1 MTPKQALDAL
11 RFVVHSHNH
20 TSYLASVTNI
30 AVQEVNR
37 TVVLIYDCV
46 TSNFLANNTLSFW
59 NCLTTPTTAPVNI
72 DVYCQNLE
80 YDLYAL
86 AFSVLFILS
95 VLFLLVMSFVEKR
108 KYRLKCCNGRPGVI
122 VPVNLLDSYE
132 NRFGNALAFG
142 VTTSSCL
149 NVLIGD
155 VKYVLGTSWGSI
167 IDSSPGFVS
176 IFFKMIATILI
187 AIAAYPLFVCMRI
200 PHKRGGSIF
209 GIFYCILWLSLQ
221 GYRFGVF
228 SNRCLASSR
237 LGSAAKRIMALQV
250 CGELPQT
257 ICLFILLLKFML
269 VLVKAVQRRAEVQGD
284 LEDIYDDFQEGY
296 MFKHV
301 QSLVKHVPLSSTAK
315 VDENAKPGLKD
326 KIYKWKPE
334 FQYST
339 RVIAAFMVSGII
351 LYLLTLYLLYICWY
365 YIDFVLGAFAKTET
379 FESYVKSIFPNDR
392 NIVETVRTYLR
403 IWTVCFYVAIIFS
416 TIKTVLVFLNM
427 LAWYRG
433 HIMRLR
439 RGDRSWLP
447 SSIRTLNAS
456 PSSLVAASMKYAG
469 FQVAYASWGYIM
481 FAILIWIILSIVV
494 SMLFYPLFHGQS
506 SPLLRLLYNFWPGLL
521 ISLVVAYSQ
530 RLAAMFI
537 FLQQRGKIISI
548 DNRNAFHVTSYFLFF
563 FNIFLGLI
571 SCLLR
576 IFKGMVVGV
585 LFLERVQKSI
595 LPRSFEKIDPGY
607 FAYIGYILTEHAHA
621 NPVLCVFFY
630 LFRQHAKSKNK
641 VARRSFHNMQYKE
654 LDELSLKNCDIE
666 AEEKCR
672 TGAQYESRWK
682 IIRNRWNLAY
692 TLVNNP
698 SLAEYRKH
706 NLNNDKEESECSQ
719 DNEPQRDVI
728 VDKKDLSICK
738 GAIAV

>member
-1 MTPKQALDAL
+1 
-11 RFVVHSHNH
+11 
-20 TSYLASVTNI
+20 
-30 AVQEVNR
+30 
-37 TVVLIYDCV
+37 
-46 TSNFLANNTLSFW
+46 
-59 NCLTTPTTAPVNI
+59 
-72 DVYCQNLE
+72 
-80 YDLYAL
+80 
-86 AFSVLFILS
+86 
-95 VLFLLVMSFVEKR
+95 
-108 KYRLKCCNGRPGVI
+108 
-122 VPVNLLDSYE
+122 
-132 NRFGNALAFG
+132 
-142 VTTSSCL
+142 
-149 NVLIGD
+149 
-155 VKYVLGTSWGSI
+155 
-167 IDSSPGFVS
+167 
-176 IFFKMIATILI
+176 
-187 AIAAYPLFVCMRI
+187 
-200 PHKRGGSIF
+200 
-209 GIFYCILWLSLQ
+209 
-221 GYRFGVF
+221 
-228 SNRCLASSR
+228 
-237 LGSAAKRIMALQV
+237 
-250 CGELPQT
+250 
-257 ICLFILLLKFML
+257 
-269 VLVKAVQRRAEVQGD
+269 
-284 LEDIYDDFQEGY
+284 
-296 MFKHV
+296 
-301 QSLVKHVPLSSTAK
+301 
-315 VDENAKPGLKD
+315 
-326 KIYKWKPE
+326 
-334 FQYST
+334 
-339 RVIAAFMVSGII
+339 MVSGII
-351 LYLLTLYLLYICWY
+351 LYLLTMNLLYICWY
-365 YIDFVLGAFAKTET
+365 IIDIQLGALSKTEG
-379 FESYVKSIFPNDR
+379 FESFLRSSFPNDKY
-392 NIVETVRTYLR
+392 IVKTVRAYLH
-403 IWTVCFYVAIIFS
+403 IWTVCLYVAIVFS
-416 TIKTVLVFLNM
+416 AIKTVFVFLNM
-427 LAWYRG
+427 LSWYRG

-447 SSIRTLNAS
+447 GSIRTLSAS